1 MKSIKYA
8 IVSAALILALCGCG
22 ANTTSNRTAP
32 NQNNALNGT
41 NNTNDKSN
49 DNMLKDGTDAVKNV
63 GEGVANGVSD
73 VGEGIAEGIDDLTGN
88 SNNNNNT
95 NNNMAK

>member
-1 MKSIKYA
+1 MKNIKYA
-8 IVSAALILALCGCG
+8 IVSAALIFALCGCNM
-22 ANTTSNRTAP
+22 NTTRNNTTTP
-32 NQNNALNGT
+32 DQNNALNGT

-88 SNNNNNT
+88 NNNTTNNNNNV
-95 NNNMAK
+95 K